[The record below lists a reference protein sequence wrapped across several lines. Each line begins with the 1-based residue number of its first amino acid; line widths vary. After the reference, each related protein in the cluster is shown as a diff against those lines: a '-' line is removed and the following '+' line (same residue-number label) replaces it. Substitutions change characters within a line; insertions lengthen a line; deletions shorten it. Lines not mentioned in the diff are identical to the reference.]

1 MVDPGIKISDFETIL
16 TDKFHRRESKD
27 NETFLEQ
34 LLWMDPEIV
43 KASGNQLNIFFSF
56 FKFFF
61 RFWIYTRFGKD
72 KLSNI

>member
-1 MVDPGIKISDFETIL
+1 MVDPEIKISDFETIL

-43 KASGNQLNIFFSF
+43 KASGNQFNISF
-56 FKFFF
+56 FPFFNF
-61 RFWIYTRFGKD
+61 F
-72 KLSNI
+72 